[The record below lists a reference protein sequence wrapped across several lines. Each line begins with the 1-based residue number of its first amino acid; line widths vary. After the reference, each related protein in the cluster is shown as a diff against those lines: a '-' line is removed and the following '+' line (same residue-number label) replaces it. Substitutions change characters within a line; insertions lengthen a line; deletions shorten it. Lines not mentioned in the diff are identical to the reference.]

1 MNAGTSTN
9 CKWFDDRTCKY
20 TFESDTPYQ
29 NRFII
34 KIQNIFYKKQI
45 DIVNRYTIDLHI
57 RTVYMFLSALI
68 ILCPGQP

>member
-29 NRFII
+29 NRLT
-34 KIQNIFYKKQI
+34 QI
-45 DIVNRYTIDLHI
+45 DISYIYTIDLHI
-57 RTVYMFLSALI
+57 CTANMFISAVI
-68 ILCPGQP
+68 ILCPGKP